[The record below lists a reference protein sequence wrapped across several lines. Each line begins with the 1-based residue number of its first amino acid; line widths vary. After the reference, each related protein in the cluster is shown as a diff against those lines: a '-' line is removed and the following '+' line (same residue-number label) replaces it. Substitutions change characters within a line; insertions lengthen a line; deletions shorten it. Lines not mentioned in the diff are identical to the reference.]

1 MNEEDMITTLT
12 TPEQELRDTVM
23 EQLAWEPEVD
33 ATLIGVTNTSG
44 IVTLS
49 GYVNTYVGGLKA
61 ERAARGVYGV
71 KAVVN
76 DLAVKL
82 TEKRIDP
89 DIAKDAIHVLT
100 NHVDVPRGI
109 SVTVRDGY
117 ITLGGTVEWHF
128 QRLSAEHAVKCLRG
142 VRGVFNNI
150 AVKPAVSPKDVQD
163 RIVEALHRHADI
175 DARRIHVFADG
186 PRVVLSGFVRS
197 WNEKDEAQRA
207 AWKVPGVSSVE
218 DRIAVIP

>member
-1 MNEEDMITTLT
+1 MSTTLT
-12 TPEQELRDTVM
+12 TPEQELRDKVM
-23 EQLAWEPEVD
+23 QQLAWDPEVD
-33 ATLIGVTNTSG
+33 ATLIGVTNTGG

-49 GYVNTYVGGLKA
+49 GYVNTYVGRLAA
-61 ERAARGVYGV
+61 ERVARRVYGV

-76 DLAVKL
+76 ALAVKL
-82 TEKRIDP
+82 TEERIDP
-89 DIAKDAIHVLT
+89 DIAKDAIHSLM
-100 NHVDVPRGI
+100 NHVEVPRGI

-128 QRLSAEHAVKCLRG
+128 QRLSAEYAVKYLRG

-150 AVKPAVSPKDVQD
+150 VVKPAVSPRDVQD

-207 AWKVPGVSSVE
+207 AWTVPGVSSVE